1 MLGIKKVAHLN
12 YKKYIKKHII
22 SPYHLEL
29 SQAENTNVLVNS
41 IYESDIFFYFSSRQL
56 AYWFV
61 KNVTG

>member
-12 YKKYIKKHII
+12 YKNIKKHII

-41 IYESDIFFYFSSRQL
+41 IYENDIFFYF
-56 AYWFV
+56 YF
-61 KNVTG
+61 